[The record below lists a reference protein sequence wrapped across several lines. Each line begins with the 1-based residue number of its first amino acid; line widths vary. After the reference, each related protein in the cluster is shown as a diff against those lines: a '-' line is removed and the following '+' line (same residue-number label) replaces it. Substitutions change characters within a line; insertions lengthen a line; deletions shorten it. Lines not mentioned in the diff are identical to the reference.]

1 MVGDLVVQRENAD
14 LIDNAVEVGEEGVE
28 DEANEEEQKDN
39 PTNGTNGGGKKI

>member
-28 DEANEEEQKDN
+28 EEANEEEQKENPDN
-39 PTNGTNGGGKKI
+39 VTNGGGKKI